1 MNAAAELSVRVGL
14 IGAGFMGRKHAE
26 MLAASPVAELV
37 GVADPSTDA
46 VALEHGVPHYTDP
59 RALLEQPGLDAVI
72 IANPN
77 RLHVATTL
85 ACIDAGVAT
94 LVEKP
99 VTEDAEEALRLARTV
114 EDSGVPVLV
123 GHHRRHHPAVAAAR
137 ELVASGG
144 IGTLVAVN
152 GMWLARKDDAYFDVE
167 WHRSA
172 GAGVMLLNLI
182 HDLDLLRYVC
192 GEIASIQA
200 TVSHDSRGL
209 EVEDTVS
216 LTMRFEGGALGSFIA
231 SDAAASPWTWD
242 QATEDFDA
250 FPFAPDTASFFLAGT
265 RGAVSVPNLARYS
278 YVGSGADWHHP
289 MSKRY
294 EPRATGDSY
303 TRQLEHFAAVVRREV
318 APRTT
323 VRDAARTHALIDAV
337 RVAAETGRTV
347 TIASAADPRE

>member
-1 MNAAAELSVRVGL
+1 VRIGL

-26 MLAASPVAELV
+26 MLAAVPGVELV
-37 GVADPSTDA
+37 GVADPFTDA
-46 VALEHGVPHYTDP
+46 VALEHDVPHHADH

-77 RLHVATTL
+77 RLHAATTL
-85 ACIDAGVAT
+85 DCVEAGVAA

-99 VTEDAEEALRLARTV
+99 VTEDAAEALRLARTI

-123 GHHRRHHPAVAAAR
+123 GHHRRHHPAVVAAR
-137 ELVASGG
+137 EVVTGG
-144 IGTLVAVN
+144 GLGTLVAVN
-152 GMWLARKDDAYFDVE
+152 GMWLTRKDDAYFDVE

-172 GAGVMLLNLI
+172 GAGVMLINLV

-192 GEIASIQA
+192 GEIVAIQA
-200 TVSHDSRGL
+200 TVSHASRDL
-209 EVEDTVS
+209 AVEDTVS
-216 LTMRFEGGALGSFIA
+216 LTMRFESGALGSFIA

-265 RGAVSVPNLARYS
+265 AGSLSVPNLARYS
-278 YVGSGADWHHP
+278 YAGSDPHWHHP

-318 APRTT
+318 APSTT
-323 VRDAARTHALIDAV
+323 VRDAAMTHALLDAV

-347 TIASAADPRE
+347 SVDGVDHSALDAQG